1 MENKNNGKE
10 KSEENKL
17 VKSKVVRVIF
27 LIIGSISLVLGTI
40 GIVIPILPTVPFYLL
55 TAFCFVRGSKK
66 FADWFLNSKL
76 YKNHIGNFA
85 EHRVMTIYG
94 ELLLLS
100 LVTGMLLVSLYFV
113 NKLAMTIVFDIL
125 IACKYGYFVFR
136 ITPIG
141 KSECRTIREQ
151 DRLKKLSEGVTND

>member
-1 MENKNNGKE
+1 MENKNKE
-10 KSEENKL
+10 TEQESKL
-17 VKSKVVRVIF
+17 VKSKVIRVIF
-27 LIIGSISLVLGTI
+27 LVVGSISLVLGTI
-40 GIVIPILPTVPFYLL
+40 GIVLPILPTVPFYLL

-100 LVTGMLLVSLYFV
+100 LVTCMLLVSLYFV

-141 KSECRTIREQ
+141 KIEYRKIREE
-151 DRLKKLSEGVTND
+151 DRKKKLAEAETND

>member
-1 MENKNNGKE
+1 MENKN
-10 KSEENKL
+10 SETTTNEESKL
-17 VKSKVVRVIF
+17 VKSKIVRIIF
-27 LIIGSISLVLGTI
+27 LIVGSISLVLGTI
-40 GIVIPILPTVPFYLL
+40 GIVLPILPTVPFYLL

-100 LVTGMLLVSLYFV
+100 LVTCMLLVSLYFV

-141 KSECRTIREQ
+141 KSEYRKIREE
-151 DRLKKLSEGVTND
+151 DRMKKLSEDLTND

>member
-1 MENKNNGKE
+1 MENKNNEKR
-10 KSEENKL
+10 KSEESKL

-40 GIVIPILPTVPFYLL
+40 GIIVPILPTVPFYLL

-141 KSECRTIREQ
+141 KSEYRKIREQ
-151 DRLKKLSEGVTND
+151 DRQKKLSEGLTND

>member
-1 MENKNNGKE
+1 MENKNNEKE
-10 KSEENKL
+10 KSDENKL

-40 GIVIPILPTVPFYLL
+40 GIIVPILPTVPFYLL

-141 KSECRTIREQ
+141 KNEYRKIREE
-151 DRLKKLSEGVTND
+151 DRQKKLSEGVTND